1 MTIAMQP
8 IYTQTVGAGGVSG
21 LTFNNIPQGFTDLR
35 VVFSLRGQSSG
46 NDNLILRFNGSTTG
60 YSNTVLTGR
69 AGVAQSGRAITISDN
84 YLNPY
89 FIRIP
94 NSDHTA
100 NTFNSAE
107 AYIPNY
113 TGPQFKSVV
122 LDGVLENNVGN
133 WNGSGTVTEQR
144 DLGAGLWQNTS
155 AISSIFVS
163 CYLGFVQHSTVTIYG
178 ITKG

>member
-1 MTIAMQP
+1 MSVFLQP
-8 IYTQTVGAGGVSG
+8 IYTQTVGSGGVSS
-21 LTFNNIPQGFTDLR
+21 LTFNSIPQGFTDLKL
-35 VVFSLRGQSSG
+35 VFSLRGQSSG
-46 NDNLILRFNGSTTG
+46 NDNLILRFNGSTTN

-69 AGVAQSGRAITISDN
+69 QGSAQSGRSTTATDN

-94 NSDHTA
+94 NGDHTA

-113 TGPQFKSVV
+113 SGSQFKSVI
-122 LDGVLENNVGN
+122 LDGALESNVGN
-133 WNGSGTVTEQR
+133 WSGSGTVTEQR
-144 DLGAGLWQNTS
+144 DLGACLWQNTS

-163 CYLGFVQHSTVTIYG
+163 CYLGFVQYSTVTLYG
-178 ITKG
+178 ITRG